1 MAKKKPAVVLN
12 RGEARNQKIAI
23 VVVALLC
30 IPIVA
35 LYFTFFRLAFLDP
48 DTGALTL
55 GNFQFL
61 YTTMDKKLTTIDPIG
76 PAMRNTILFT
86 VLVTAC
92 EVLISCMAGYA
103 LSRLRFTGQGF
114 IQNMLLIL
122 RMFPNLLL
130 LIGVLY
136 VLMTLKLSNSLA
148 GVILVAIAFRI
159 PGSTFIIKNHF
170 DGVPRDIESSCL
182 VDGCTRFSA
191 FRQVI
196 IYLVKPG
203 LASISIFSFLSAW
216 SNYILFNTLIFNS
229 KTPVIATY
237 MKALSRPEQMIVDY
251 NTFAAMAIV
260 YMLPVI
266 VFFVISQKTLME
278 GNVAGGKGV

>member
-1 MAKKKPAVVLN
+1 MAKKILS
-12 RGEARNQKIAI
+12 RGEAKNQKRAI
-23 VVVALLC
+23 VLITLFC
-30 IPIVA
+30 LPIVA
-35 LYFTFFRLAFLDP
+35 LYFTFFHLAFIDP
-48 DTGALTL
+48 ETGALSL

-61 YTTMDKKLTTIDPIG
+61 YTTMDKKLTQIVPIG
-76 PAMRNTILFT
+76 PAMKNT
-86 VLVTAC
+86 VLFSVVVTAC

-103 LSRLRFTGQGF
+103 LSRLRFTGRGL
-114 IQNMLLIL
+114 IQNLLLIL

-136 VLMTLKLSNSLA
+136 VLMTLRMSNS
-148 GVILVAIAFRI
+148 LVAIAFRI

-170 DGVPRDIESSCL
+170 DGIPRDIENSCL

-237 MKALSRPEQMIVDY
+237 LKSLSRPEQMIVDY

-260 YMLPVI
+260 YVLPVL
-266 VFFVISQKTLME
+266 VFFVISQKALMK
-278 GNVAGGKGV
+278 GNVGGGKGV

>member
-1 MAKKKPAVVLN
+1 MAKKSAATMN
-12 RGEARNQKIAI
+12 RGEIRNQKYAI
-23 VVVALLC
+23 IGMILIC
-30 IPIVA
+30 IPIVV
-35 LYFTFFRLAFLDP
+35 LYLTFFRLAFIDP
-48 DTGALTL
+48 DSGTLTL
-55 GNFQFL
+55 GNFRFL
-61 YTTMDKKLTTIDPIG
+61 YTSMEKKMTTISPIG
-76 PAMRNTILFT
+76 TAMKNTVVFA
-86 VLVTAC
+86 VLVTSC

-103 LSRLRFTGQGF
+103 LSRLRFTGRRL
-114 IQNMLLIL
+114 IQNLLLIL

-136 VLMTLKLSNSLA
+136 VLMTIRLSNSLA
-148 GVILVAIAFRI
+148 GVIMVAIAFRI

-170 DGVPRDIESSCL
+170 DAIPRDIENSCL

-196 IYLVKPG
+196 VYLVKPG
-203 LASISIFSFLSAW
+203 IASISVFSFLSAW

-237 MKALSRPEQMIVDY
+237 LKALSRPEQMIVDY

-260 YMLPVI
+260 YMLPVL
-266 VFFVISQKTLME
+266 VFFIISQRTLME

>member
-1 MAKKKPAVVLN
+1 MAKKILS
-12 RGEARNQKIAI
+12 RGEAKNQKRAI
-23 VVVALLC
+23 VLITLFC
-30 IPIVA
+30 LPIVA
-35 LYFTFFRLAFLDP
+35 LYFTFFHLAFIDP
-48 DTGALTL
+48 ETGALSL

-61 YTTMDKKLTTIDPIG
+61 YTTMDKKLTQIVTIG
-76 PAMRNTILFT
+76 PAMKNT
-86 VLVTAC
+86 VLFSVVVTAC

-103 LSRLRFTGQGF
+103 LSRLRITGRGL
-114 IQNMLLIL
+114 IQNLLLIL

-136 VLMTLKLSNSLA
+136 VLMTLRMSNSLG

-170 DGVPRDIESSCL
+170 DGIPRDIENSCL

-237 MKALSRPEQMIVDY
+237 LKSLSRPEQMIVDY

-260 YMLPVI
+260 YVLPVL
-266 VFFVISQKTLME
+266 VFFVTKTSHI
-278 GNVAGGKGV
+278 

>member
-1 MAKKKPAVVLN
+1 MKKKKVQSLN
-12 RGEARNQKIAI
+12 KSEQRNQNIAVI
-23 VVVALLC
+23 LVAVFC
-30 IPIVA
+30 IPIVL
-35 LYFTFFRLAFLDP
+35 LYFTFFHQAFFDASTGGWTWNNFAFL
-48 DTGALTL
+48 
-55 GNFQFL
+55 FRE
-61 YTTMDKKLTTIDPIG
+61 MDMKLAKIPPIG
-76 PAMRNTILFT
+76 QAMRNTIVFT

-92 EVLISCMAGYA
+92 EVVISCMAGYA
-103 LSRLRFTGQGF
+103 ISRMEFKGREV
-114 IQNMLLIL
+114 IKNMLLIL

-136 VLMTLKLSNSLA
+136 ILIALKMANSLT
-148 GVILVAIAFRI
+148 GVVLVAIAFRI
-159 PGSTFIIKNHF
+159 PGSTFIIKNFF
-170 DGVPRDIESSCL
+170 DGIPRDIENSCL
-182 VDGCTRFSA
+182 VDGCNRFSA
-191 FRQVI
+191 FFQVI

-237 MKALSRPEQMIVDY
+237 LKSLSRPEQMIVDY

-260 YMLPVI
+260 YMLPVL
-266 VFFVISQKTLME
+266 VFFIISQKALMK

>member
-1 MAKKKPAVVLN
+1 MAKKILS
-12 RGEARNQKIAI
+12 RGEAKNQKRAI
-23 VVVALLC
+23 VLITLFC
-30 IPIVA
+30 LPIVA
-35 LYFTFFRLAFLDP
+35 LYFTLFRLAFIDP
-48 DTGALTL
+48 GTGALSL

-61 YTTMDKKLTTIDPIG
+61 YTTMDKKLTQIVPIG
-76 PAMRNTILFT
+76 PAMKNT
-86 VLVTAC
+86 VLFSVVVTAC

-103 LSRLRFTGQGF
+103 LSRLRFTGRGL
-114 IQNMLLIL
+114 IQNLLLIL

-136 VLMTLKLSNSLA
+136 GLMTLRMSNSLG

-170 DGVPRDIESSCL
+170 DGIPRDIENSCL

-237 MKALSRPEQMIVDY
+237 LKSLSRPEQMIVDY

-260 YMLPVI
+260 YVLPVL
-266 VFFVISQKTLME
+266 VFFVISQKALMK
-278 GNVAGGKGV
+278 GNVGGGKGV

>member
-1 MAKKKPAVVLN
+1 MSKKILN
-12 RGEARNQKIAI
+12 RTEAKNQKIAI
-23 VVVALLC
+23 IVIALFCL
-30 IPIVA
+30 PIVA
-35 LYFTFFRLAFLDP
+35 LYFTFFHLAFIDP
-48 DTGALTL
+48 DTGAVSLA
-55 GNFQFL
+55 NFRFL
-61 YTTMDKKLTTIDPIG
+61 YTTMDKKMTQIMPIG
-76 PAMRNTILFT
+76 TAMKNTVVFA

-103 LSRLRFTGQGF
+103 ISRLRFTGRGF
-114 IQNMLLIL
+114 IQHMLLIL

-136 VLMTLKLSNSLA
+136 VLMTLKMSNSLV

-170 DGVPRDIESSCL
+170 DGIPRDIENSCL

-216 SNYILFNTLIFNS
+216 SNYILFNTLIFNA

-237 MKALSRPEQMIVDY
+237 LKSLSRPEQMIVDY

-260 YMLPVI
+260 YILPVL
-266 VFFVISQKTLME
+266 VFFVISQKALMK
-278 GNVAGGKGV
+278 GNVGGGKGV

>member
-1 MAKKKPAVVLN
+1 MAKESNKVLMN
-12 RGEARNQKIAI
+12 RGEARNQKVAI
-23 VVVALLC
+23 VVMALIC

-35 LYFTFFRLAFLDP
+35 LYFTFFHLAFLDP
-48 DTGALTL
+48 DTNAITL
-55 GNFQFL
+55 SNFQFL
-61 YTTMDKKLTTIDPIG
+61 YTSMEKKLTTIQPIG
-76 PAMRNTILFT
+76 PAMRNTVVFSI
-86 VLVTAC
+86 LVTAC
-92 EVLISCMAGYA
+92 EVTISCMAGYA
-103 LSRLRFTGQGF
+103 LSRLRFAGRNL
-114 IQNMLLIL
+114 IQNLLLIL

-148 GVILVAIAFRI
+148 GVVLVAIAFRI

-170 DGVPRDIESSCL
+170 DGVPRDIENSCL

-203 LASISIFSFLSAW
+203 IASISIFSFLSAW

-237 MKALSRPEQMIVDY
+237 LKSLSRPEQMIVDY

-260 YMLPVI
+260 YMLPVL

>member
-1 MAKKKPAVVLN
+1 MAKNSATLN
-12 RGEARNQKIAI
+12 RGERRNQKFAVIAMI
-23 VVVALLC
+23 LICIPVVALYL
-30 IPIVA
+30 
-35 LYFTFFRLAFLDP
+35 TFFRLAFIDP
-48 DTGALTL
+48 DTGVITL
-55 GNFQFL
+55 GNFKFL
-61 YTTMDKKLTTIDPIG
+61 YTSIDKKMTTIQPIG
-76 PAMRNTILFT
+76 NAMKNTVLFS

-103 LSRLRFTGQGF
+103 LSRLRFTGRKF
-114 IQNMLLIL
+114 IQNMLLVL

-148 GVILVAIAFRI
+148 GVVLVAIAFRI

-170 DGVPRDIESSCL
+170 DGIPRDIENSCL

-203 LASISIFSFLSAW
+203 IASISIFSFLSAW

-237 MKALSRPEQMIVDY
+237 LKALSRTEQMIVDY

-260 YMLPVI
+260 YMLPVL
-266 VFFVISQKTLME
+266 VFFIISQKTLME